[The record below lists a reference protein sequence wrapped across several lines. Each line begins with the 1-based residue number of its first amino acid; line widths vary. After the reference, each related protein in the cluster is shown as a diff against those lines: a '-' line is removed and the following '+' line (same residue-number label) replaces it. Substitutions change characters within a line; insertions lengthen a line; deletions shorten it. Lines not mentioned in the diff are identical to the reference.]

1 MNYKEYKATDGKIL
15 LNLRDFHYGNT
26 ILCGNDINLSLIEVT
41 KEDAEYINAKYQS
54 GIKAIN
60 NSREDNIEEQ
70 IDTFRLSLMR
80 ELIEKGYSLNSIIGG
95 NNSDIEQQIRD
106 LLNE

>member
-15 LNLRDFHYGNT
+15 LNLRDFYYGNT
-26 ILCGNDINLSLIEVT
+26 ILCGNDINLSFIEVT

-54 GIKAIN
+54 GVKAIN

>member
-15 LNLRDFHYGNT
+15 LNLRDFYYGNT

-54 GIKAIN
+54 GVKAVN

>member
-54 GIKAIN
+54 GVKAIN
-60 NSREDNIEEQ
+60 NSREAEEQ

>member
-54 GIKAIN
+54 GVKAIN
-60 NSREDNIEEQ
+60 NSREAEEQ

-95 NNSDIEQQIRD
+95 NNSDIKQQIRD